1 MKIKSGFVRVGVI
14 FGLAIAICLSSQAAQ
29 PGSAENGRL
38 IVKRSRTVGND
49 VVLRLSID
57 GQVHNITPGS
67 LYDQPIPAGKHSLKL
82 DTVGNQNQSTSM
94 SLEVEPGHTYKFTA
108 ASGSNQGVSLVRS

>member
-1 MKIKSGFVRVGVI
+1 MKIKSGFLRVGVI
-14 FGLAIAICLSSQAAQ
+14 FALATAICLSSQAAQ
-29 PGSAENGRL
+29 PGSADNGRL

-57 GQVHNITPGS
+57 GEVHNITPNS

-82 DTVGNQNQSTSM
+82 ETVGNQSQSTST
-94 SLEVEPGHTYKFTA
+94 SVEVEPGHTYSFTA
-108 ASGSNQGVSLVRS
+108 ARGSDQGVSLVRS